1 MKLKELI
8 PADGIVE
15 MNADPEQEI
24 TGISYDS
31 RRTEAGDLFVAIRGF
46 ETDGHRYI
54 AKAAEMGAAA
64 VLCEEKP
71 EQDIPYVRV
80 CDSRLALALASCA
93 FFGHPAEQMRMIG
106 VTGTSGKTS
115 VTTLL
120 KGVLEKT
127 RGAKVGLIGTIG
139 IQIGEEFLPSEHTT
153 PESYELQRLFRHMA
167 DEGCSHVVMEVSSHA
182 LELQRVAGFRFHTAV
197 YTNLSQDHLDFHGS
211 MENYAAAKR
220 RLFTHCDTA
229 CVNLDDAWA
238 QFMIQDHACP
248 VIGFGL
254 NGEAALRAENPRLLP
269 DRVCFDTVYEGRRIP
284 SELKIPGTFSVS
296 NALAV
301 TSAALSEGI
310 PPEES
315 LGALRSAHGVKG
327 RLESVPTDGNYHV
340 LIDYSHKPD
349 ALEKVLK
356 SLRPVTRGRLICVFG
371 CGGDRD
377 RLKRPLMGAISGRNA
392 DLTILTSDNPRTED
406 PEAIID
412 EIEAGIR
419 DIGSEYIRI
428 CDRIEAIHRAIDLA
442 RDGDVILLAGKGHEN
457 YQIIGHTKRHM
468 DEVEIVRD
476 YMIDRKARGET

>member
-31 RRTEAGDLFVAIRGF
+31 RRTEPGDLFVAIRGF

-197 YTNLSQDHLDFHGS
+197 YTNLSQD
-211 MENYAAAKR
+211 
-220 RLFTHCDTA
+220 
-229 CVNLDDAWA
+229 

-254 NGEAALRAENPRLLP
+254 NEEAALRAENPRLLP

-310 PPEES
+310 APEES

>member
-1 MKLKELI
+1 MKLKELL
-8 PADGIVE
+8 PGIDIVR
-15 MNADPEQEI
+15 MTADPELEI
-24 TGISYDS
+24 SGISYDS
-31 RRTEAGDLFVAIRGF
+31 RKTEPGDLFVAIRGF

-54 AKAAEMGAAA
+54 AKAMENGAAA
-64 VLCEEKP
+64 VLCEELP
-71 EQDIPYVRV
+71 EQDVPCVQAK
-80 CDSRLALALASCA
+80 DSRLGLALCSCA
-93 FFGHPAEQMRMIG
+93 LFGYPAAQMRMIG

-120 KGVLEKT
+120 KDVLEKT

-139 IQIGEEFLPSEHTT
+139 IQIGSEFLPSEHTT
-153 PESYELQRLFRHMA
+153 PESYELQKLFRRMA

-182 LELQRVAGFRFHTAV
+182 LQLQRVAGFRFHTAV

-220 RLFTHCDTA
+220 LLFTRCDTA
-229 CVNLDDAWA
+229 CVNLDDDWSDY
-238 QFMIQDHACP
+238 MIQDHACP
-248 VIGFGL
+248 VIGFGVS
-254 NGEAALRAENPRLLP
+254 EKAALRAENAQLLP
-269 DRVCFDTVYEGRRIP
+269 DRVCFDTLYEGKRIH

-301 TSAALSEGI
+301 MAAALSEGI
-310 PPEES
+310 EPEES
-315 LGALRSAHGVKG
+315 SEALKTAHGVKG
-327 RLESVPTDGNYHV
+327 RLESVPTDGNYHL

-356 SLRPVTRGRLICVFG
+356 SLRPVTKGRLICVFG

-377 RLKRPLMGAISGRNA
+377 RLKRPLMGAISGQNA
-392 DLTILTSDNPRTED
+392 DLSILTSDNPRTED

-419 DIGSEYIRI
+419 GSGADYIRI
-428 CDRIEAIHRAIDLA
+428 CDRIEAIHRAIDMA
-442 RDGDVILLAGKGHEN
+442 GDGDVILLAGKGHEN

-476 YMIDRKARGET
+476 YLKERKARTEP